1 MQKKKLFACC
11 VTLLLLAS
19 CMLKAQSIQQDPL
32 PVTLSVFI
40 GGDFTDAETDNLNNI
55 IVLNKTGR
63 LTKYN
68 EKGDSIACFNDITKI
83 GRPNSIDVSNP
94 MKILLWSQRNATL
107 TLLDRWLSQRNQ
119 IRINEP
125 GGNAVQAIGCSY
137 DNNIW
142 YFNPIDQQLKKIDDQ
157 NQMLLESNDM
167 RSVTGESI
175 NPMFLLDRDG
185 WVILQD
191 TSKGI
196 FLFDQ
201 FGVFKTKLNVKSK
214 AASLQNKIVYSING
228 HFLHEYNP
236 NTMQEAIHWIA
247 LSSND
252 GIITSISKSS
262 ILLLKKEGLYLY
274 KIKN

>member
-1 MQKKKLFACC
+1 ML
-11 VTLLLLAS
+11 VS
-19 CMLKAQSIQQDPL
+19 CMLKAQDNQDDTL
-32 PVTLSVFI
+32 QVTFSVFI
-40 GGDFTDAETDNLNNI
+40 RGDFTDAETDNLNNI
-55 IVLNKTGR
+55 IVLNKNGR
-63 LTKYN
+63 VTKYN
-68 EKGDSIACFNDITKI
+68 ERGDSIACFNEITKI
-83 GRPNSIDVSNP
+83 GRPNAIDVSNP

-125 GGNAVQAIGCSY
+125 GANAVQAIACSY

-157 NQMLLESNDM
+157 NQLLLESNDM

-175 NPMFLLDRDG
+175 NPIFLQDRDG
-185 WVILQD
+185 WVMLQD

-201 FGVFKTKLNVKSK
+201 FGVFKTKLKFKSQ
-214 AASLQNKIVYSING
+214 AAFMQNQVVYSINDN
-228 HFLHEYNP
+228 LLRETNLQ
-236 NTMQEAIHWIA
+236 TMQEAFHWIA
-247 LSSND
+247 QPSNE
-252 GIITSISKSS
+252 GKITSISKTS
-262 ILLLKKEGLYLY
+262 IILLKKAGLYLY